1 MSNFNKII
9 KKPPHGFDIKEFEL
23 RINKA
28 HQMMYKNKL
37 DALLITTPHNFRYF
51 TGFDSY
57 FWESPTRP
65 WFLIIPINKEPIA
78 VIPSI
83 GSSALKKT
91 WIKNIHSW
99 SSPNPKDEGISLLAS
114 LIKNLNNKFGNIGV
128 EIGNESTIRMPFR
141 DYINLQSIINEF
153 SFIDGS
159 NLLWN
164 LRMIKSKDE
173 TDKLNFICN
182 IASDAYEN
190 LPNNISINETERSI
204 CNKLKID
211 LINRGADHV
220 IFMACSS
227 GNIGYEQII
236 FDPTDSILKNGNI
249 LFIDTGSTYDG
260 YFCDFDRNFAFGSIN
275 EKIKNAYRATNDAL
289 TVGINE
295 ANPGKK
301 CSDIFKSMNNILKS
315 AGSIGN
321 GVGRMGHGFGLQLT
335 EPPSIMFNDETILKP
350 GMAIT
355 IEPVFEFE
363 SGNMLVQEENIII
376 TESGNEIITKR
387 APKEIPII
395 K

>member
-1 MSNFNKII
+1 MNNSI
-9 KKPPHGFDIKEFEL
+9 KKPQHGFNISEFHMRL
-23 RINKA
+23 NQT
-28 HQMMYKNKL
+28 HQMMSEKKL
-37 DALLITTPHNFRYF
+37 DALLITSPHNFRYF

-65 WFLIIPINKEPIA
+65 WFLIIPANKEPIA
-78 VIPSI
+78 AIPSI
-83 GSSALKKT
+83 GNSALKKT

-99 SSPNPKDEGISLLAS
+99 PSPNPKDEGISLLAS

-128 EIGNESTIRMPFR
+128 EIGNESNLRMPIR
-141 DYINLQSIINEF
+141 DYMSLQKQINEF
-153 SFIDGS
+153 SFVDGS
-159 NLLWN
+159 NVLWN
-164 LRMIKSKDE
+164 LRMIKSE
-173 TDKLNFICN
+173 NEISKLKFICKT
-182 IASDAYEN
+182 ASEAYEN
-190 LPNNISINETERSI
+190 LPNTININETERSI

-211 LINRGADHV
+211 LINKGADHV
-220 IFMACSS
+220 LFMACSS
-227 GNIGYEQII
+227 GKIGYEQII
-236 FDPTDSILKNGNI
+236 FDPTDNLMESGKI
-249 LFIDTGSTYDG
+249 LFIDTGATFDG

-275 EKIKNAYRATNDAL
+275 EKVQNAYKATWDAVS
-289 TVGINE
+289 TGIIE
-295 ANPGKK
+295 AVPGKK

-335 EPPSIMFNDETILKP
+335 EPPSIMLNDETILKP

-387 APKEIPII
+387 APEEIPII
-395 K
+395 I